1 MYDYIKI
8 GSWRSDGVL
17 DLHVM
22 DWDAPLLAPADYGSA
37 QIPGRM
43 TALRDAQRNFK
54 PATITIN
61 MAITG
66 DDERDILR
74 RHRAISK
81 TLWDA
86 DHLILSDLP
95 DHHFRGHVSEVVATD
110 VVEEWLRF
118 RVKFIANPPCRLR
131 VLGVSSSWIPSQGLP
146 IPEQITETNAG
157 HNLALQGSGT
167 VTGSV
172 AIHDGTSPYPPEVY
186 MLLIGSW
193 DSLTI
198 GGTGGLTIPGL
209 PVTSAVWLDA
219 EAMQVYDKVEGIR
232 TPVPNI
238 SGDYAAIGRD
248 PLLTFSAV
256 NPDLTAH
263 ILVIERS

>member
-8 GSWRSDGVL
+8 GSWRSDSVL

-66 DDERDILR
+66 DDEQDILI

-86 DHLILSDLP
+86 NHLILSDLP

-118 RVKFIANPPCRLR
+118 RVKFMANPPCRLR
-131 VLGVSSSWIPSQGLP
+131 VLGVSSGWIPSQALP
-146 IPEQITETNAG
+146 IPEQITSVNMSYT
-157 HNLALQGSGT
+157 LALTGSTSAVMHDNTAPFRPEVYLAITGTWSSLQINGSTGLILPAKAAAGTVYIDCEAERCYTISDGAREPLPGVRGSYAAISGNPIITITATGGSGT
-167 VTGSV
+167 ARVL
-172 AIHDGTSPYPPEVY
+172 A
-186 MLLIGSW
+186 
-193 DSLTI
+193 
-198 GGTGGLTIPGL
+198 
-209 PVTSAVWLDA
+209 
-219 EAMQVYDKVEGIR
+219 
-232 TPVPNI
+232 
-238 SGDYAAIGRD
+238 
-248 PLLTFSAV
+248 
-256 NPDLTAH
+256 
-263 ILVIERS
+263 IERS